1 MLSRSSSEL
10 ERLYRYVRKSPF
22 NLCSL
27 LNFEPTWQ
35 QREVLESVHQ
45 QTFYPP
51 EYRKR
56 RISVKSGQ
64 GPGKTTVSVIAG
76 VWRALLGPKA
86 LTVVSAPTMRQC
98 KDVWLTEARR
108 LFEKAH
114 PVLKR
119 HIDITR
125 SKVVVAGDPDWG
137 VWTVT
142 ATKPENAQG
151 YHQKYLTFIF
161 DEASGVEEEII
172 QQAKGTLTN
181 KNSLLL
187 MIGNPNKRNCSFY
200 KCFTSQ
206 RSMWECFTFNAEE
219 SPLVSKENI
228 HLLEKEYGRDSDVFR
243 VRVLGEFPYRDPDV
257 ILSEEDIVACT
268 KTDIYKLAAR
278 TRTDLSGRTG
288 PARQFGIDFARF
300 GGDESV
306 IYRRQGNVIAGE
318 PIYFNHIEPSQV
330 VLHAFEMQRKAG
342 WSDSSTWYIP
352 DAGGMG
358 QGVMDMFYNK
368 GKNILEFHTNGT
380 AMDSQYYGK
389 MTEAWFNL
397 RHLFKS
403 RLIHIPND
411 QRLIEQLCTRKYFAD
426 RKDGKIEIESKKL
439 YCKEHESPDRADALA
454 MAFYDSTFQQGQ
466 SPIGVRRKRVNR
478 FASAE

>member
-1 MLSRSSSEL
+1 MLLRSTSEL
-10 ERLYRYVRKSPF
+10 ERLYRHVRKSPF

-35 QREVLESVHQ
+35 QAEVLTAVHQ
-45 QTFYPP
+45 QTFWPP
-51 EYRKR
+51 EYRKK
-56 RISVKSGQ
+56 RIAVKSGQ

-114 PVLKR
+114 PALRR
-119 HIDITR
+119 HVEITR
-125 SKVVVAGDPDWG
+125 SKVVIAGDPDWG

-142 ATKPENAQG
+142 ATRAENAQG

-161 DEASGVEEEII
+161 DEASGVEDEII

-181 KNSLLL
+181 KDSLLL
-187 MIGNPNKRNCSFY
+187 MIGNPNQRNCTFY

-206 RSMWECFTFNAEE
+206 RSMWDCYTFNAEE

-228 HLLEKEYGRDSDVFR
+228 HLLEREYGRDSDVFR

-257 ILSEEDIVACT
+257 IISEEDVIACT
-268 KTDIYKLAAR
+268 KTDPYKLGIR
-278 TRTDLSGRTG
+278 SRTDLSGKTR
-288 PARQFGIDFARF
+288 PAKQFGIDFARF

-306 IYRRQGNVIAGE
+306 IYRRQGNVITE
-318 PIYFNHIEPSQV
+318 KMFFNHTEPSQV
-330 VLHAFEMQRKAG
+330 VLHAFDMQRRAG
-342 WSDSSTWYIP
+342 WSTNDTWFVP

-358 QGVMDMFYNK
+358 QGVLDMFYNK
-368 GKNILEFHTNGT
+368 GKNVLEFHTNGT
-380 AMDSQYYGK
+380 ACSSQYSGK
-389 MTEAWFNL
+389 MTEAYFNL
-397 RHLFKS
+397 RHLFAN
-403 RLIHIPND
+403 RLIHIEED
-411 QRLIEQLCTRKYFAD
+411 DRLIEQLCTRKYFAD
-426 RKDGKIEIESKKL
+426 RKDGKIEIEPKKL
-439 YCKEHESPDRADALA
+439 YCKEHESPDRAEGLA
-454 MAFYDSTFQQGQ
+454 MAFYDSTFEVGQ
-466 SPIGVRRKRVNR
+466 PAIGMKSNRINR
-478 FASAE
+478 FSTAE